1 VSEPDVRLVLDTSA
15 AIAYARSSIHVGE
28 VLAEIA
34 DERAVAALPLACLV
48 AADPAVTDTAGLRML
63 AEHAAT
69 VVLTDGPDMW
79 RELAAMAEIVGRLD
93 ASSAA
98 LAGIDF
104 GVEVLTGSPGLYA
117 GVGDGSMVIPIE
129 E

>member
-48 AADPAVTDTAGLRML
+48 AAVPAVTDTAGLRML

-79 RELAAMAEIVGRLD
+79 PELAAMAEIVGRL
-93 ASSAA
+93 
-98 LAGIDF
+98 
-104 GVEVLTGSPGLYA
+104 E
-117 GVGDGSMVIPIE
+117 VIPIE

>member
-48 AADPAVTDTAGLRML
+48 AARPSR
-63 AEHAAT
+63 H
-69 VVLTDGPDMW
+69 
-79 RELAAMAEIVGRLD
+79 
-93 ASSAA
+93 
-98 LAGIDF
+98 
-104 GVEVLTGSPGLYA
+104 
-117 GVGDGSMVIPIE
+117 
-129 E
+129 